1 MTDAIIAT
9 GLDKT
14 FNIYP
19 TPRSRL
25 VELMT
30 RRPQHTQQ
38 RSLKNINFTVRRGEV
53 FGIVG
58 RNGAGKSTLLKLI
71 AGTLQP
77 TDGHLQ
83 VNGRVT
89 AILELGNGFHPEFTG
104 RENIYLG
111 GLCMGMSRAEID
123 RKLPEIVAFSELG
136 EWIDRPFKTYSSGM
150 QARLTFSTA
159 TSVDPDILIVDE
171 ALSVGDARFQLKSFD
186 RIRQF
191 RSQGKTILLVS
202 HDHTT
207 ITSFC
212 DRALLLD
219 FGQVLMQGI
228 PADVCN
234 AYHKLL
240 FGEQGVAVEAPVPI
254 SPPVPTLTLT
264 ETEPVIV
271 KVEVPEV
278 SEIRLTEAELSAT
291 ADYGSQQV
299 MILQYAVRDL
309 KGAHTYNLLSGQS
322 YDLFMRLEARQDV
335 SSCTAGF
342 LIRSVKGVDLFG
354 LDSRWGHA
362 APLIPALQKGDV
374 VEVQVRINM
383 NLAAGNY
390 FLTLAVAR
398 DDGLKFHILNDVIEL
413 KVQGPHDIYTTSLVD
428 LQAQMS
434 VSVKR
439 KAEQNVA

>member
-1 MTDAIIAT
+1 MTDAIIAA

-25 VELMT
+25 VELIT

-38 RSLKNINFTVRRGEV
+38 CSLKNVNFTVRRGEV

-111 GLCMGMSRAEID
+111 GLCMGMSRSEID

-191 RSQGKTILLVS
+191 RAQGKTILLVS

-219 FGQVLMQGI
+219 FGQVLMQGV
-228 PADVCN
+228 PGDVCN

-240 FGEQGVAVEAPVPI
+240 FGEQGVAVEAPALVPA
-254 SPPVPTLTLT
+254 PAPVTA
-264 ETEPVIV
+264 EVEPVIAPV
-271 KVEVPEV
+271 KVPEV
-278 SEIRLTEAELSAT
+278 SEIRLTEEELGAT

-299 MILQYAVRDL
+299 VILQYAVRDL
-309 KGAHTYNLLSGQS
+309 NGAHTYNLLSGQS

-374 VEVQVRINM
+374 VDVRVRITM

-390 FLTLAVAR
+390 FLTMAAAR
-398 DDGLKFHILNDVIEL
+398 DDGFKFHILNDVIEL

-434 VSVKR
+434 VGVKR